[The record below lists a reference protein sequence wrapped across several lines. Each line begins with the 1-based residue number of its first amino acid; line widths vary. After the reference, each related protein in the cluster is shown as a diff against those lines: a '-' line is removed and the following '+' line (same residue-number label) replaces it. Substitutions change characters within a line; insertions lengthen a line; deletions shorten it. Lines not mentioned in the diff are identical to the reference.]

1 MSLPK
6 NEMSRGA
13 SSRSI
18 IREHEL
24 TSSTVVSPMAH
35 SARARGLLSRM
46 DFLCVQNVSNS
57 RHIQLQEEG
66 KVGRLFAGRN
76 HLAHNRQFQRRKEK
90 SRLAENVAR
99 FTEVHSNPSL
109 RNDKKAWLVGRRIR
123 KGRSSAAMKH

>member
-6 NEMSRGA
+6 NVMSRGA

-24 TSSTVVSPMAH
+24 TSSTVVSPIPIPHAPEVASGMN
-35 SARARGLLSRM
+35 L
-46 DFLCVQNVSNS
+46 FCVENIPNS
-57 RHIQLQEEG
+57 RHTQLQEEG
-66 KVGRLFAGRN
+66 KEGCLFAGRN
-76 HLAHNRQFQRRKEK
+76 HLAHSRQFQRRKEK

-99 FTEVHSNPSL
+99 FTEVHSNPSF

-123 KGRSSAAMKH
+123 NGRSSAAINH